1 MLKDLVAIEIELV
14 DKEQREYM
22 LQKAL
27 ADVAKEYDYVLIDC
41 APSLGLITLN
51 SLVAADSVIIPIQC
65 EYFALEGLGK
75 LLNTV
80 KSIQNI
86 HNPNLDIEGLLLTMF
101 DSRLRLSNQ
110 VVEEV
115 RKHFSTMVFDTIIR
129 RNTRLGEAPS
139 YGEQALGRGL
149 SALLK
154 ETSADINSAS
164 DKNADKLVGS
174 IVEIELNSIDVNPFQ
189 PRTYFD
195 EEAISELANS
205 IKELGVIQP
214 ITVRKLE
221 GNKFQ
226 LVSGERRFRA
236 SKLIGNTSIPA
247 YIRIANDQE
256 MLEMALV
263 ENIQRKNLD
272 PIEVALSYQ
281 RLIEDIQ
288 LTQEQLSVRVGK
300 KRSTVTNYLR
310 LLKLDPIIQTGMRDG
325 FISMG
330 HGRALINVDSSEN
343 QLNIYTKIVKDKL
356 SVRQTEELVKNLK
369 EGNTTTSKKSQVPS
383 FAKNSLHDLTS
394 FFGNKVTISVNSKG
408 KGKLTIPFTS
418 EEDFNRIKNL
428 LK

>member
-1 MLKDLVAIEIELV
+1 MA
-14 DKEQREYM
+14 
-22 LQKAL
+22 KAT
-27 ADVAKEYDYVLIDC
+27 K
-41 APSLGLITLN
+41 
-51 SLVAADSVIIPIQC
+51 
-65 EYFALEGLGK
+65 K
-75 LLNTV
+75 
-80 KSIQNI
+80 
-86 HNPNLDIEGLLLTMF
+86 
-101 DSRLRLSNQ
+101 
-110 VVEEV
+110 
-115 RKHFSTMVFDTIIR
+115 
-129 RNTRLGEAPS
+129 
-139 YGEQALGRGL
+139 QALGRGL

-154 ETSADINSAS
+154 ESSADINSVS
-164 DKNADKLVGS
+164 DKNADKLVGT
-174 IVEIELNSIDVNPFQ
+174 IVEIELKNIEVNPFQ

-195 EEAISELANS
+195 QDALNELANS

-236 SKLIGNTSIPA
+236 SKLVENTTIPA
-247 YIRIANDQE
+247 YIRLANDQE

-281 RLIEDIQ
+281 RLIDEIQ

-343 QLNIYTKIVKDKL
+343 QLNIYTKVVKDKL
-356 SVRQTEELVKNLK
+356 SVRQTEELVKNIK
-369 EGNTTTSKKSQVPS
+369 EGNTVTKSKKQTPS
-383 FAKNSLHDLTS
+383 FVKESLPELNS
-394 FFGNKVTISVNSKG
+394 FFGSKVAISSTAKG
-408 KGKLTIPFTS
+408 KGKISISFKS